1 MAHEPCDGC
10 GQRVEVAGGIADVW
24 RFGGDRADGLALEL
38 SDGSE
43 FLLCYDCIEK
53 LPDDRDAT
61 AADVEA
67 L

>member
-10 GQRVEVAGGIADVW
+10 GERVEVAGGIADVW
-24 RFGGDRADGLALEL
+24 SFGGDRAAGLALEL
-38 SDGSE
+38 ADGSE
-43 FLLCYDCIEK
+43 WLLCSDCIDR

-61 AADVEA
+61 AADVDD